1 MNVRQNLISIR
12 RNIASSPPLQADKR
26 RRGGEPEV
34 APVLATESQNK
45 ARLYKRPSAD
55 LRPRPHPFA
64 TRGTTPT
71 LSDYSRLQDWGRGLA
86 SLGPDGL
93 HSAAP
98 DGAVSPRVDA
108 TPA

>member
-1 MNVRQNLISIR
+1 MNVRQNIISIR
-12 RNIASSPPLQADKR
+12 HNVASSPPLQADKR
-26 RRGGEPEV
+26 RRGGEPEI
-34 APVLATESQNK
+34 APVLATESQNNT
-45 ARLYKRPSAD
+45 RLYKRPSRTCGRD
-55 LRPRPHPFA
+55 PSPFD
-64 TRGTTPT
+64 TRHLAT

-86 SLGPDGL
+86 SLAPDGL